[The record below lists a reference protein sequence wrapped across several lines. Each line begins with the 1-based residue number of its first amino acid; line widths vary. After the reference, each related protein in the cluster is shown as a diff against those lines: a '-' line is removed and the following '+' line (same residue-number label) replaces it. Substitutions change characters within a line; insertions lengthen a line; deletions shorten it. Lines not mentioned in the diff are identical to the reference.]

1 MTTSREIYQGLTT
14 VSTEGTTVGYGL
26 LLFIIVTLIGGCR
39 SEEEGIRP
47 SIHTITEAVYSSA
60 TVVPV
65 KRYTVYPSVAGIVEA
80 SMLEEGIEVN
90 EDDVLLRVKSEQA
103 DWERKK
109 AQLQYEQAKR
119 SAKGEEAVLREMT
132 ERINSARAQLRVDS
146 STYARQRRLWEQNI
160 GSRQTYEAAQL
171 KLETSQNQLRELR
184 NAYDRTKSELEA
196 QMKLAGA
203 VLDQRRSAYAEFL
216 VRAEFAGTVYEVFVE
231 EGESITPQTP
241 IATIGST
248 DDFIVRLSID
258 EVDIARV
265 KLGQEVIIGL
275 DAYQEQ
281 SFTATLTKISP
292 QKDERTQ
299 TYAAEAVFKRGPD
312 RLFAGLSGEANIII
326 SRRTDVLALPAEF
339 IGSNG
344 KVVTAEGEQRVKT
357 GVTDFRYTEII
368 SGIDTNTVVFQV
380 E

>member
-1 MTTSREIYQGLTT
+1 
-14 VSTEGTTVGYGL
+14 L
-26 LLFIIVTLIGGCR
+26 LVFITVTLIGGCK
-39 SEEEGIRP
+39 SEAEGIKP
-47 SIHTITEAVYSSA
+47 GIHTITEAVYSSA

-65 KRYTVYPSVAGIVEA
+65 KKYTVYPSVAGIVEA
-80 SMLEEGIEVN
+80 SVLEEGMQVN

-109 AQLQYEQAKR
+109 AQLQYEQARR
-119 SAKGEEAVLREMT
+119 SATGEEAVLREMT
-132 ERINSARAQLRVDS
+132 ERINSAQAQLRADS
-146 STYARQRRLWEQNI
+146 STYSRQHRLWEQNI

-171 KLETSQNQLRELR
+171 KFETSRNQLRELR
-184 NAYDRTKSELEA
+184 NAYDRTKGELES
-196 QMKLAGA
+196 QMELAET

-216 VRAEFAGTVYEVFVE
+216 IRAALRGTVYEVFVE

-265 KLGQEVIIGL
+265 KPGQEVVIAL
-275 DAYQEQ
+275 DAYKEQ
-281 SFTATLTKISP
+281 SFTANLTKISP

-312 RLFAGLSGEANIII
+312 RLFAGLSGEANIIV
-326 SRRTDVLALPAEF
+326 SQRNNVLALPTEF
-339 IGSNG
+339 ISANG
-344 KVVTAEGEQRVKT
+344 KVLTEDGEQQVKT
-357 GVTDFRYTEII
+357 GVTDFRYTEIV